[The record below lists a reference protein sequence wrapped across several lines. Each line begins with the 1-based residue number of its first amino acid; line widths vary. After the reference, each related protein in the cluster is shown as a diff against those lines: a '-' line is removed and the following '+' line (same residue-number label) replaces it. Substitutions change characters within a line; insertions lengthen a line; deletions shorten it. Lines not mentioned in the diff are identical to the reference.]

1 MSGKLSW
8 RRPRRSWVTCQQPGV
23 LRTMRSE
30 TLSPGCCLSKFG
42 SKTTGLQ
49 PLSHNPVSHPSSLG
63 TVKCDVYQAEATG
76 FEPAISA
83 LTGLHV
89 RPLHHASST
98 SEHTNRLSSLSTR
111 PRATAV
117 GSADKEMY
125 VSA

>member
-1 MSGKLSW
+1 MTY
-8 RRPRRSWVTCQQPGV
+8 RPRGEQPMISNGA
-23 LRTMRSE
+23 RW
-30 TLSPGCCLSKFG
+30 PGGCSCRFE

-49 PLSHNPVSHPSSLG
+49 LLSHNPVSHPSSVG

-98 SEHTNRLSSLSTR
+98 SEHTNRLSPLSTNVR
-111 PRATAV
+111 
-117 GSADKEMY
+117 
-125 VSA
+125 